1 MATGFQTPEFSLEE
15 QRRALDPDYDKQRTA
30 EEALEKAD
38 EQVQD
43 LLAMGAGYGNNTH
56 STIAPEGIAEDPLS
70 PDERRDANNRYDKQN
85 QGKLN
90 VPTDSPLFSFDLDK
104 AKELA
109 QQQRDIEIVPRFGK
123 WEDMSPAERGEEAY
137 RQVEKEMQE
146 NPQARAGVEG
156 TSIVGKDNIPILG
169 SFLTAADASALQVT
183 AKNIVDGKAEPAD
196 YILFAK
202 AMHQANHDAQKG
214 LLEQTGEAI
223 VDVGSL
229 MFDYA
234 LSGGALSGAGLG
246 NATKASVA
254 GKKAAEGA
262 VKKEIFDKALEK
274 IGKGWFKQGALKTG
288 QHVSKVAVNAAK
300 RGVMYAPRAAET
312 MAGRG
317 SIDDFII
324 DKKGNYQFKEEE
336 DSAGRD
342 LFEAVATAYAEIV
355 IEEIIP
361 DGVLAGL
368 AKGSK
373 SKAIK
378 KLGEFMT
385 KAGETKVGKAASV
398 GGFGGML
405 GEIGEER
412 LTELANYVITNEED
426 QLGTSKAIWD
436 AVASGDPEKIN
447 KAFEMAVPEVGAI
460 SFIAAGRAGANA
472 AINRKNIPASPDVI
486 PGAADVDDI
495 QDIQVEPGQRQE
507 IAPEDMPDVQVEPTD
522 LTQRAE
528 RPIEGET
535 GHIGADG
542 TPVRTSKPAPPT
554 PRAEVLPEGHPA
566 LGDVDTRAEPPE
578 VKIPDLK
585 PDHIQ
590 GDPDPQAPL
599 EIPPPTTDDTV
610 EAPPVIPDVEAPPVI
625 EDKPDLKPSHIKDDV
640 DPQAP
645 LTPDYTDSIK
655 TDVPV
660 AKRATRAQQAE
671 QTQQMD
677 TSGDIN
683 NPIERL
689 DMKDEGN
696 YREDIDALIKR
707 SKKAGGK
714 VSRNDIKSIGY
725 LDGNLY
731 DNKNYDFSK
740 ASERKRFVKEA
751 EQRLKEGRQQ
761 TQKAQEQQRQPVV
774 KVVPEPTKTKP
785 LKLKDAL
792 KNVQE
797 QERYKEAEEIKGSR
811 QAASRYDID
820 YGEQR
825 RQEKR
830 DTAAREINKVLMK
843 GIPAKS
849 DNEQENNER
858 SQLINERLNT
868 LAGSMGVE
876 VDANMSIKEKK
887 DAILDKNEQVEQEDF
902 EATVKEGMERDKRT
916 SPWLDIEANWE
927 AETKAKVPLPP
938 GYGYSK
944 DGKIIKPGQK
954 VSKAKKSTAEQRPK
968 ATNESLKRLN
978 EINNEIA
985 NLKVKPQNADTR
997 GNIENLQQE
1006 REDVVNAHNA
1016 RVIKRKKPDPTI
1028 EPSKKGEPTAKED
1041 TLNKEEQTETE
1052 KIQSEIDKEVKRY
1065 SKIENPTESQIGY
1078 NRRKLERLRKKKADL
1093 KREYE
1098 AAQDEV
1104 AEGKETK
1111 AQEKAEVQE
1120 EGTALERMQEL
1131 DLELTKLRKQRQD
1144 APTRAKIARIQADKR
1159 NLAEQAAQ
1167 ELADYTKK
1175 NKKIPPP
1182 IPSVAKEYSEDVVS
1196 VKNRNDAVPIDTTE
1210 DGVKIFSLSQENKW
1224 SEGVGVG
1231 WKFHLNVKPENLE
1244 SVYEVLDELGLFW
1257 KGVRIGTNTHGKVV
1271 DDKLWVPK
1279 KGHAYGWHN
1288 TDSPENNWE
1297 NTEGKPIT
1305 VYGTYEKDG
1314 DRKGNRGMS
1323 RDFAMDI
1330 AKKINDKVGDKI
1342 EPAAHSVL
1350 IDDAPLLGN
1359 IWARFDIRDD
1369 SKMRFPGSE
1378 IWTNPLAKKTFAR
1391 YGAKGMQNIRHH
1403 FDAQIIGTDKTKYA
1417 EGMKLA
1423 HGVLTDQ
1430 FGTYFQGTGKN
1441 KFEDPYA
1448 KPEAKAKP
1456 EVEVEAESLVPKDV
1470 PIYELIHTST
1480 DKYRDVLERGP
1491 VPSEHNR
1498 SWVRRGVSLYSNE
1511 LEDTGGKNHAFT
1523 INPSRKAGQRNQG
1536 ALTQV
1541 GFPGRDQTGRSNFMA
1556 HSFVI
1561 NTKEDLDI
1569 SPAKIIKQM
1578 EFKNDW
1584 REFWDKDSKTTQA
1597 VKERSATPTID
1608 GITDIEAPS
1617 VIPNELA
1624 QEIADAILDRKTVQ
1638 VQIVYDSK
1646 NLSSNLDV
1654 MVQVSELLPKKQQ
1667 WKTTFSTQ
1675 HGRDS
1680 KTTTEIKVQ
1689 FLHAED
1695 ASSPSSRVKVFNIT
1709 NEVKSKPEPKPEPKV
1724 EPKPEPKPEPKV
1736 EPEPPKK
1743 TPAQKKKAKKAG
1755 KAKYSRTEL
1764 NKDIKEFLGPGIS
1777 LQANKEGGKDSFI
1790 IKTTR
1795 NAQFKLKPD
1804 ASIIINEPL
1813 IKEGESVEDAQDRW
1827 MDSVL
1832 DPILMPKDETPTITQ
1847 EQVPE
1852 IDHVEESTD
1861 TLKELIE
1868 EEQQSKKAKKGTPK
1882 SQVNVEG
1889 TPQAEWVEKAVDNEQ
1904 WVMEQLKEIGVDVNN
1919 LTILPDQFDEA
1930 FHDRDAPKDF
1940 SDIVYGDNRKGKDGK
1955 AIDIS
1960 KLEGDKGWKMVLE
1973 ALLQKR
1979 AVHLSLNKA
1988 NFQYKPNT
1996 LEVLNKQLEKSL
2008 AAIGKTVQT
2017 ATAEELK
2024 VISNNVAQQMAKR
2037 AEPARV
2043 YDHMVFDKKNLR
2055 LISQDGT
2062 FTLEWKY
2069 NPADAYGSFVV
2080 GGPAIGHHNNKEIPF
2095 NIEMAIKMTPEE
2107 FSTTNWDM
2115 STVPPSAK
2123 TVLMGKEWDKL
2134 SDKEKKKY
2142 DNKKDY
2148 DLRRVTSFHEN
2159 LIRWTVPKETSG
2171 AKSTENLN
2179 KDTTIAQEAEM
2190 KARTYRRRTPYKVM
2204 KAYPDI
2210 FSKELKEFEQRREE
2224 KLGPNPPAPSDNL
2237 SLEHIEHL
2245 FSPLD
2250 VKPMRNVP
2258 ANLQVNE
2265 KAVRAFAGGVT
2276 IAKTRSGYVIR
2287 TPRGDVNIVHV
2298 NDIRHLDGMEL
2309 KRYEGVY
2316 TKKQLEAAAKH
2327 QPMGVYV
2334 RGKGKRKY
2342 GVTDLGTIY
2351 LNSHPDSMADMG
2363 TLTEE
2368 LFHVA
2373 DVMGFINSADRR
2385 KLVQKYSSLDKDF
2398 LTQSEEIAHALK
2410 KMERK
2415 DRTFVL
2421 GALRKFLR
2429 KLMKLFNIDDSVG
2442 RVMLDAMKTGT
2453 IWETRDDVRAKRI
2466 NSMLDAR
2473 DLLFSPSTTP
2483 PRRQARKTKEQIA
2496 AESTPAGA
2504 AASLPARKEY
2514 DENLIRER
2522 DAENRRQAR
2531 AQINNDGF
2539 MNSVEDVLNK
2549 FNNMSMLGMSSVD
2562 MQKAKLLHDQFFELE
2577 QDPTHSSNP
2586 EFILLAS
2593 YYREAYRY
2601 AGTVA
2606 ARALNARKN
2615 PALTEEEAIEA
2626 TLIEAVYMPNSKK
2639 ARRLAELVGV
2649 AKEYSSPSL
2658 MDSDMLSGD
2667 SVTIDNDG
2675 NIVGTQGGTGG
2686 VPAGQGPGKGPGKGP
2701 GQGPGAG
2708 KGTSFPGWNAASI
2721 SKLPKSKQA
2730 EARNI
2735 LNDLI
2740 KERKELLDF
2749 LRRQGFDLS
2758 KSGLAAIRKNPVRAR
2773 QLLDAVSWKK
2783 AHQVDKVFAWLKHI
2797 FYNNLLSGIRT
2808 QVTNITSNIVYRKYR
2823 QFEQAAG
2830 RALFFGL
2837 SDINAIEK
2845 SLTGADLKE
2854 WKRVVRKIERT
2865 ASQAR
2870 GTGKVLSNEYQ
2881 EALDFIN
2888 RGMGAAFANA
2898 VSTFHTD
2905 QSAVDSERL
2914 TADELDWYRKEG
2926 IVTPVATSS
2935 FGKKFISITGTPTKL
2950 LRSGDEFFRSLT
2962 LNNMAGAF
2970 AASEARLAVAR
2981 GEIGTADIDAYIIKQ
2996 LNNRNSHAWDR
3007 AHKAASELVHQET
3020 DEGVRGFVINL
3031 IETVDKKIKSIK
3043 DVSVDTKFS
3052 TVAHLTAN
3060 ILDLGLRVFALP
3072 FRRTPINLIGKG
3084 IARSPVLGM
3093 SLNGLQVIKNK
3104 AEGRAAFDGIEGESF
3119 ASLMSTIMM
3128 MAMIAW
3134 GDDEEE
3140 GIGWKNFGWTG
3151 TRQGRDYRE
3160 KIHGYREGV
3169 AGPNQLRLFGHT
3181 FNYANV
3187 EPFSSA
3193 MSIMADIADAHK
3205 DDDSVMGELVKAPAN
3220 LVEDRSFTQGLDNWY
3235 KVTRG
3240 EDRAAGV
3247 FADALSSF
3255 LVPNLVKQLSRESKN
3270 YVTSKTADSFMGR
3283 LKKSAE
3289 LPEWLNKMIGIDK
3302 TPPVVD
3308 AWGMVARNEFREP
3321 FSKGIGSEATG
3332 LLANLASPMFK
3343 YSGSNE
3349 TFIGDKPYVEWNR
3362 ANPDNKMFPMSFAG
3376 KPWERSFTYK
3386 GTKYQM
3392 SESDY
3397 AHMQYYAG
3405 GIAAELAKSLVSP
3418 KMAEELSKKTE
3429 HQAKFDMLRIKEFRR
3444 KSFEYVRSAYLKKR
3458 MYDVDIEKGAKAV
3471 IDDIKESY
3479 LEANSGKT
3487 KAWLKNEFL
3496 NQPDSDEYKDALAW
3510 RRYYEWITRGQ

>member
-56 STIAPEGIAEDPLS
+56 SNLAPEGIAEDPLT

-229 MFDYA
+229 MLDYA
-234 LSGGALSGAGLG
+234 LSGGALSGKGLG
-246 NATKASVA
+246 NATEASVA
-254 GKKAAEGA
+254 GTKAAEGV

-385 KAGETKVGKAASV
+385 KAGKTKVGKAASV

-436 AVASGDPEKIN
+436 AVTSGDPEKIN
-447 KAFEMAVPEVGAI
+447 KAFEMAVPEVGAV
-460 SFIAAGRAGANA
+460 SFIAAGRAGAA
-472 AINRKNIPASPDVI
+472 RLEKRKNIPASPDVI
-486 PGAADVDDI
+486 PGAADVDEI

-542 TPVRTSKPAPPT
+542 TPVRTSKPAPPV

-858 SQLINERLNT
+858 SQLIHERLNS
-868 LAGSMGVE
+868 LARNMGVE
-876 VDANMSIKEKK
+876 VDTGMSIKEKK
-887 DAILDKNEQVEQEDF
+887 DAILDKNEQTEQEDF

-997 GNIENLQQE
+997 GKIENLQQE
-1006 REDVVNAHNA
+1006 REDIVNAHNA
-1016 RVIKRKKPDPTI
+1016 RVIKRTKPDPTK
-1028 EPSKKGEPTAKED
+1028 EPSKQGKPTAKEEQ
-1041 TLNKEEQTETE
+1041 LKKEEQTETE
-1052 KIQSEIDKEVKRY
+1052 EIQSEIDKEVERY
-1065 SKIENPTESQIGY
+1065 SKIENPTENQIGY
-1078 NRRKLERLRKKKADL
+1078 NSRKLKRLREKKANL
-1093 KREYE
+1093 EREYE

-1104 AEGKETK
+1104 AEEKETK

-1120 EGTALERMQEL
+1120 EGTALERMQKL
-1131 DLELTKLRKQRQD
+1131 DLELTKLQRQGQD
-1144 APTRAKIARIQADKR
+1144 APTRAKIAQIQADKN
-1159 NLAEQAAQ
+1159 NLAKEVSQ
-1167 ELADYTKK
+1167 ELESQQKK
-1175 NKKIPPP
+1175 EVQPPP
-1182 IPSVAKEYSEDVVS
+1182 LPTKAE
-1196 VKNRNDAVPIDTTE
+1196 
-1210 DGVKIFSLSQENKW
+1210 
-1224 SEGVGVG
+1224 
-1231 WKFHLNVKPENLE
+1231 VKPPPLPTKA
-1244 SVYEVLDELGLFW
+1244 EV
-1257 KGVRIGTNTHGKVV
+1257 
-1271 DDKLWVPK
+1271 
-1279 KGHAYGWHN
+1279 
-1288 TDSPENNWE
+1288 
-1297 NTEGKPIT
+1297 KPPPLPT
-1305 VYGTYEKDG
+1305 
-1314 DRKGNRGMS
+1314 
-1323 RDFAMDI
+1323 
-1330 AKKINDKVGDKI
+1330 AK
-1342 EPAAHSVL
+1342 
-1350 IDDAPLLGN
+1350 
-1359 IWARFDIRDD
+1359 
-1369 SKMRFPGSE
+1369 
-1378 IWTNPLAKKTFAR
+1378 
-1391 YGAKGMQNIRHH
+1391 
-1403 FDAQIIGTDKTKYA
+1403 
-1417 EGMKLA
+1417 
-1423 HGVLTDQ
+1423 
-1430 FGTYFQGTGKN
+1430 
-1441 KFEDPYA
+1441 
-1448 KPEAKAKP
+1448 
-1456 EVEVEAESLVPKDV
+1456 EAESLVPKDV
-1470 PIYELIHTST
+1470 PIYEVIHTST
-1480 DKYRDVLERGP
+1480 DRYRDVLARGP
-1491 VPSEHNR
+1491 VPSLLNR
-1498 SWVRRGVSLYSNE
+1498 SWIRRGVSGHSNE

-1523 INPSRKAGQRNQG
+1523 INPSRRAGQRNQG

-1541 GFPGRDQTGRSNFMA
+1541 GFPGRDKTGRSNFMA

-1561 NTKEDLDI
+1561 NIKGGLDI
-1569 SPAKIIKQM
+1569 SPAKIIKQI
-1578 EFKNDW
+1578 EFENDW
-1584 REFWDKDSKTTQA
+1584 KRYSDVQDH
-1597 VKERSATPTID
+1597 VKEQTKKPTID
-1608 GITDIEAPS
+1608 NIVNIETPS
-1617 VIPNELA
+1617 VISNELA
-1624 QEIADAILDRKTVQ
+1624 QEIADAILDKKTNQ

-1646 NLSSNLDV
+1646 NLPSNLDV
-1654 MVQVSELLPKKQQ
+1654 MIQVSELLPKKEQ

-1675 HGRDS
+1675 HEEGS
-1680 KTTTEIKVQ
+1680 KKDNSIKVL

-1695 ASSPSSRVKVFNIT
+1695 ANSPSSRVKVFNII
-1709 NEVKSKPEPKPEPKV
+1709 NEVKSKPEPKPEPKI
-1724 EPKPEPKPEPKV
+1724 EPKV

-1743 TPAQKKKAKKAG
+1743 TPAQKKKAEEAG
-1755 KAKYSRTEL
+1755 KAKYSRTQL

-2276 IAKTRSGYVIR
+2276 IAKTRGGYVIR

-2483 PRRQARKTKEQIA
+2483 PRRQARKTKEQVA

-2686 VPAGQGPGKGPGKGP
+2686 VPAGQGPGKGPGQGP
-2701 GQGPGAG
+2701 GQGPGAGKGQGPGAG

-2962 LNNMAGAF
+2962 LNNLAGAF

-2981 GEIGTADIDAYIIKQ
+2981 GDIGTADIDAYIIKQ